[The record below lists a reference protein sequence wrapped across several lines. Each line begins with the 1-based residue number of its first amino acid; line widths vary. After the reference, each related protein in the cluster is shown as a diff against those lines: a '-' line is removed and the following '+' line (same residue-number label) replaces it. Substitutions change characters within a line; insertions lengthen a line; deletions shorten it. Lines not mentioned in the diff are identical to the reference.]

1 MNVIMYTFTI
11 IMQKRAYIL
20 HTYDTRDNNAIAIIY
35 YRVDKRGA
43 RSAIY
48 DRC

>member
-11 IMQKRAYIL
+11 IMQKCTYIL
-20 HTYDTRDNNAIAIIY
+20 HTYDTRDNNAITVIY

-43 RSAIY
+43 HSAIY
-48 DRC
+48 DRY